1 MIYVSRYEIF
11 CSVILLECFIFN
23 VDIINFLLLK
33 DDSYCN
39 WFEFVLWFI
48 GEIKIIVLVVIFY

>member
-1 MIYVSRYEIF
+1 MF